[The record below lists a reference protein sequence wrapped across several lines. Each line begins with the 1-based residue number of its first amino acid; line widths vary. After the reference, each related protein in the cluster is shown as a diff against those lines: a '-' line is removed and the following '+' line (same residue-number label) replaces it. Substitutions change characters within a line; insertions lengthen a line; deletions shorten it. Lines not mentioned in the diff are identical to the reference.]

1 MRVGVRESGG
11 IRYRSSEGE
20 WEGGGDRVRESG
32 NEEEEMERERQIRGS
47 FE

>member
-1 MRVGVRESGG
+1 MRESGG

-32 NEEEEMERERQIRGS
+32 KEEEME
-47 FE
+47 